1 MAGDS
6 ELSCETSFARSRTGA
21 WRAWLCALLTS
32 ASCAFLAIACQ
43 PRDDATARDL
53 PREWSEAAVDAR
65 TGGRYL
71 APRREALRQFQQE
84 VLRAQEPVLFPHY
97 AAPAA
102 IAVAIKQDFIAA
114 TARRRVGLLLE
125 HETGDPDLRLIAL
138 ADGPRDRVTE
148 ALALG
153 AAASRLELVEAPDGE
168 PSHVTFPFIR
178 DYAPLVVARPEGE
191 GFRAIGLA
199 VFRGSTLNK
208 IVDARLGVRIDRSP
222 RMTEYKLGLSRALAD
237 AYRARLGP
245 LPVQELALRMDGG
258 NVLSDGRGTCFAT
271 SILLAQNRQDRP
283 FVDREL
289 GHVGCQRVVTLAS
302 PQRLDFV
309 QHVDTLLYVADAE
322 NVVLSMPTR
331 YESDRIAE
339 FQNVRALL
347 EQGYTVHRLPR
358 PTASI
363 TYTNALTT
371 RRNVYVPQ
379 YTRYAVESAK
389 QAAIDERARE
399 AQRAG
404 RTEVAARLLGLP
416 VDTERVEGGD
426 ELEAANRQALDLFA
440 KLLPGRQV
448 VPVDSDETNETLGS
462 WHCLTHELPPL

>member
-1 MAGDS
+1 MP
-6 ELSCETSFARSRTGA
+6 
-21 WRAWLCALLTS
+21 WRAWLCALL
-32 ASCAFLAIACQ
+32 ASTACH
-43 PRDDATARDL
+43 PHDDASARDL
-53 PREWSEAAVDAR
+53 PREWSEASIDAR

-71 APRREALRQFQQE
+71 AQQRDALRAFQQE
-84 VLRAQEPVLFPHY
+84 VLRAKAPVLFPHY
-97 AAPAA
+97 AEPAA
-102 IAVAIKQDFIAA
+102 VAVAIKRDFIAA
-114 TARRRVGLLLE
+114 TARRRLDLLLA
-125 HETGDPDLRLIAL
+125 HEDGDGLRILAL
-138 ADGPRDRVTE
+138 ADGPPDDVR
-148 ALALG
+148 AALG
-153 AAASRLELVEAPDGE
+153 LGDAGERLELVEAPGAL

-178 DYAPLVVARPEGE
+178 DYAPLVVAKPDGA
-191 GFRAIGLA
+191 GFRALGLA
-199 VFRGSTLNK
+199 LFRGPTLNK
-208 IVDARLGVRIDRSP
+208 VVDARLGVRIDRSP
-222 RMTEYKLGLSRALAD
+222 RMTDYKLGLSRALVD
-237 AYRARLGP
+237 AYRASFGP

-283 FVDREL
+283 FVDGEL
-289 GHVGCQRVVTLAS
+289 ARVGCRRVVYLAS

-309 QHVDTLLYVADAE
+309 QHVDTLLYVADPE

-371 RRNVYVPQ
+371 GRNVYVPQ
-379 YTRYAVESAK
+379 YKRYAVESAK
-389 QAAIDERARE
+389 QAAVDARARE

-404 RTEVAARLLGLP
+404 KTELAARLLSLP
-416 VDTERVEGGD
+416 VDTEKVEGGE
-426 ELEAANRQALDLFA
+426 ELEEANRQALALFA
-440 KLLPGRQV
+440 KLLPGREV